1 MGQKLN
7 HLDDAFV
14 EEQVFGLL
22 DFTNWK
28 CISGWETLQWNL
40 HGGNAL
46 QKWSNSAEKH
56 WKSSFELVYIT
67 LPCAQLTRLGQL
79 IPVQSGVWNTQTGW
93 MDWLENLQQ
102 SEKAEYLESAIKLS
116 FFCNCKFLCQLIDG
130 EKLDI
135 EGDAV
140 RDSSGVSHLQ
150 RELVPGLKR
159 EQLGG
164 WNV

>member
-28 CISGWETLQWNL
+28 CISGWETLQWKL
-40 HGGNAL
+40 HGGNAV

-67 LPCAQLTRLGQL
+67 LPCANQTRLGQL
-79 IPVQSGVWNTQTGW
+79 IPVTEQSMKHSNG
-93 MDWLENLQQ
+93 MDRLAWKSPAVRKSRVFRKCNQIE
-102 SEKAEYLESAIKLS
+102 

>member
-56 WKSSFELVYIT
+56 WKSSFEVVYQVGSVN
-67 LPCAQLTRLGQL
+67 PSSERSMKHSNG
-79 IPVQSGVWNTQTGW
+79 
-93 MDWLENLQQ
+93 MDGLAWKSPAVRKNRVFRKCNQIE
-102 SEKAEYLESAIKLS
+102 
-116 FFCNCKFLCQLIDG
+116 FFCNCKFLCCKICQLIDG

-159 EQLGG
+159 EQLGR